1 MMVDAFMPAIAG
13 SVTISVGAVSSTTTI
28 PSGTRSTTFP
38 AKAGGEMLELNNTS
52 ASVDVF
58 VEVCNAAQIVAATVA
73 ASYPVRAG
81 QCKII
86 KRAPGDD
93 RITAIGAAAGP
104 TNLIVSVG
112 NGI

>member
-1 MMVDAFMPAIAG
+1 MMVDAFLPSLAA
-13 SVTISVGAVSSTTTI
+13 SVTIAVGAASTTTTLPI
-28 PSGTRSTTFP
+28 VAASAVTSFRQ
-38 AKAGGEMLELNNTS
+38 GGEYLELNNTGT
-52 ASVDVF
+52 VDVF
-58 VEVCNAAQIVAATVA
+58 IETCSSSSVIPATVA

-86 KRAPGDD
+86 RRAPGDNV
-93 RITAIGAAAGP
+93 ITTIGAAAGP